1 MPKSFPRPFR
11 ELGKTGNNSR
21 RMTYGRF
28 SSRTVGLHER
38 TEEVLALADYS
49 GISVARFSDRPDARV
64 SRSAF
69 YLHIVL
75 ISVGS

>member
-1 MPKSFPRPFR
+1 M
-11 ELGKTGNNSR
+11 G
-21 RMTYGRF
+21 
-28 SSRTVGLHER
+28 VHER

-69 YLHIVL
+69 YLYVVL
-75 ISVGS
+75 MVCGDTVLQKRTSMVSACDTSGEDVRRLLKVNV